1 MAMNKKEMFAMYISE
16 NKYWD
21 AAKLFPYKKWCD
33 DIGFSTEDNY
43 ADAYIAVV
51 EKCMASQST
60 DYYAMQATCNMI
72 VKRRMGTYSDL
83 PIGITVNLMQ
93 SDIRNTSENE
103 LFYDEIIDFI
113 FRKAHYWGKGEIKEI
128 FSKLITEAP
137 SNKLTRY
144 IIDNDVPLS
153 VRMFTIVMRASGYS
167 YSSIARMLGVTI
179 ETVRMYERKSFRLI
193 YRIIPAEVK
202 EVIKL
207 L

>member
-1 MAMNKKEMFAMYISE
+1 MTKKELFVMYINE
-16 NKYWD
+16 QNYWD

-60 DYYAMQATCNMI
+60 DYYAMHAMCNMM
-72 VKRRMGTYSDL
+72 VKKRFSTYSDL
-83 PIGITVNLMQ
+83 PIGISTNLMQ
-93 SDIRNTSENE
+93 NDIRNNSETE
-103 LFYDEIIDFI
+103 IFYDEIIDFI
-113 FRKAHYWGKGEIKEI
+113 FRKSYYWGQGEIKEV
-128 FSKLITEAP
+128 FSKMITKAP
-137 SNKLTRY
+137 NNKLTRY

-153 VRMFTIVMRASGYS
+153 VRMFTVVMHASGYS
-167 YSSIARMLGVTI
+167 YLSIARMLGVTV
-179 ETVRMYERKSFRLI
+179 EAVRLYERKSFRLI

>member
-1 MAMNKKEMFAMYISE
+1 MTKREQFAMYISE

-33 DIGFSTEDNY
+33 KLGFSTEDNY
-43 ADAYIAVV
+43 ADAYIAIV

-60 DYYAMQATCNMI
+60 DYYAIQAMCNLI
-72 VKRRMGTYSDL
+72 VNKRFGTYSDL
-83 PIGITVNLMQ
+83 PIGINVSLMQ
-93 SDIRNTSENE
+93 NDIRNNSETE

-113 FRKAHYWGKGEIKEI
+113 FRKAYYWGQGEVKDAL
-128 FSKLITEAP
+128 SKIITEAP

-153 VRMFTIVMRASGYS
+153 ARMFTVVMHASGYTFND
-167 YSSIARMLGVTI
+167 IARMLGVSV
-179 ETVRMYERKSFRLI
+179 EMVRIYEFRSFRLI
-193 YRIIPAEVK
+193 YRIIPAEVR
-202 EVIKL
+202 EEIKL

>member
-1 MAMNKKEMFAMYISE
+1 MTKKELFAMYISE
-16 NKYWD
+16 KNYWD

-33 DIGFSTEDNY
+33 SIGFSTEDNY
-43 ADAYIAVV
+43 ADAYIAIV
-51 EKCMASQST
+51 EKCMANQSS
-60 DYYAMQATCNMI
+60 DYYAMNAMCNLI
-72 VKRRMGTYSDL
+72 VKKRFNIYSDL
-83 PIGITVNLMQ
+83 PIGINVNLMQ
-93 SDIRNTSENE
+93 NDIRNNSETE

-113 FRKAHYWGKGEIKEI
+113 FRKAYYWGQGEIKEV
-128 FSKLITEAP
+128 FSKMIAEAP

-153 VRMFTIVMRASGYS
+153 ARMFTVVMRASGYP
-167 YSSIARMLGVTI
+167 YNSIARMLGKSV
-179 ETVRMYERKSFRLI
+179 ELVRLYERKSFRLI

>member
-1 MAMNKKEMFAMYISE
+1 MTKKELFAMYISE
-16 NKYWD
+16 HKYWD

-51 EKCMASQST
+51 EKCMANQSS
-60 DYYAMQATCNMI
+60 DYYAMQAMCNLI
-72 VKRRMGTYSDL
+72 VKKHFGTCSDL
-83 PIGITVNLMQ
+83 PIGANVKLMQ
-93 SDIRNTSENE
+93 DDIRNNSETE

-113 FRKAHYWGKGEIKEI
+113 FRKAYYWGRGEIKEV
-128 FSKLITEAP
+128 FSEMITEAP

-144 IIDNDVPLS
+144 IIDNNVPLS
-153 VRMFTIVMRASGYS
+153 ARMFTVVMHASGYS
-167 YSSIARMLGVTI
+167 YLNIARMLGVCV
-179 ETVRMYERKSFRLI
+179 EQVRLYENKSFRLI
-193 YRIIPAEVK
+193 YRIMPTEVK